1 MISKTAMITI
11 CGRPNVG
18 KTESTLTNALAGEK
32 IAIVSNKPQTTRNRI
47 TAVCQRGETQFV
59 FLDTPGF
66 HKPRTRLGDYMVNV
80 VRQSVADVDAVV
92 LVVEPVA
99 SLGPQER
106 ELIASIKAAN
116 CPAVLAINKLDTVEP
131 EKLLA
136 VIALYSEAYAFN
148 AIVPISAKTG
158 DGVEELLKELD
169 KFAVESPALFPEG
182 VTTDQP
188 EKQVCAELIREKLLL
203 NLEREVP
210 HGTAVEITRFSERDD
225 GIIDLEATI
234 YCEKASHKGI
244 IIGKHGAMLKKIG
257 EDARKDIEE
266 FMGTKVFLQTW
277 VKVKEKWRDSNSL
290 LRNFGYTDT

>member
-18 KTESTLTNALAGEK
+18 KSTLTNALAGEK

-99 SLGPQER
+99 SIGPQER
-106 ELIASIKAAN
+106 ELIASIKAAD

-266 FMGTKVFLQTW
+266 FMGTKVYLQTW

-290 LRNFGYTDT
+290 LRNFGYTDI